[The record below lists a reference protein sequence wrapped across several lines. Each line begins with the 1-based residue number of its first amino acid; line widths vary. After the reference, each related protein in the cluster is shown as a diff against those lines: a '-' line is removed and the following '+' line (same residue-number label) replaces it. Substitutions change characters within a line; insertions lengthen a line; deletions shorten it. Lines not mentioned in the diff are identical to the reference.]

1 MNIQINYGN
10 DVFVLPRIAADNL
23 IQADTTDLKTLLLLA
38 SDSALR
44 NNCDSGEIAK
54 RIGCRRDKAEA
65 SLRFWSESGVI
76 TQTGAEKKAEPGSS
90 EKEESVNGDKP
101 QKKLPADEVPV
112 YTGEELQSLLDQ
124 NTGSRRRM
132 LDECQNIAGKMFN
145 VLEINKVIALS
156 EYLGLENEHILM
168 LFAYCRTRG
177 KTSVHYI
184 ERTAYNLYNEGI
196 DSLAK
201 LETYIKAKEACESAE
216 GKLRKLFGF
225 GERTLTPSERSYIKR
240 WTAEFCYT
248 LEIIERAY
256 QITIDNTHDG
266 KVSLAYMNRILDNWH
281 TAGYTAIAEIDAAL
295 EAYKTGK
302 ERTGTNGGGSFDTDE
317 FFALALKRS
326 YENIK

>member
-1 MNIQINYGN
+1 MNIQINYGS

-23 IQADTTDLKTLLLLA
+23 SQADMTDLKTLLLLA

-76 TQTGAEKKAEPGSS
+76 TQTGTEKKTEPANN
-90 EKEESVNGDKP
+90 EKADTGDNDKP
-101 QKKLPADEVPV
+101 QKKLPADEVPA
-112 YTGEELQSLLDQ
+112 YTGEELQCMLDQ
-124 NTGSRRRM
+124 NAGSRRRM

-196 DSLAK
+196 DSLTK
-201 LETYIKAKEACESAE
+201 LEIYIKAKEACESAE

-240 WTAEFCYT
+240 WTTEFCYPH
-248 LEIIERAY
+248 EIIERAY
-256 QITIDNTHDG
+256 QITVDNTREG
-266 KVSLAYMNRILDNWH
+266 RVSLAYMNRILDNWH

-295 EAYKTGK
+295 EAYKSGREISGK
-302 ERTGTNGGGSFDTDE
+302 NGGGSFDTDE

-326 YENIK
+326 YESIK

>member
-1 MNIQINYGN
+1 MIIQINYGN

-23 IQADTTDLKTLLLLA
+23 SQADTTDLKTLLLLA

-44 NNCDSGEIAK
+44 NNCDSGEVAK

-65 SLRFWSESGVI
+65 SIRFWIESGVI
-76 TQTGAEKKAEPGSS
+76 SQTGTEKKAEPCDN
-90 EKEESVNGDKP
+90 EKAEPGESDKP
-101 QKKLPADEVPV
+101 HKKLPTDEVPV
-112 YTGEELQSLLDQ
+112 YTGEELQCLLDG
-124 NTGSRRRM
+124 NAGSRRRM

-145 VLEINKVIALS
+145 VLEINKVVALS

-177 KTSVHYI
+177 KNSVHYI

-201 LETYIKAKEACESAE
+201 LEIYIKAKEIFESVE

-240 WTAEFCYT
+240 WTSEYCYT
-248 LEIIERAY
+248 YEIIERAY
-256 QITIDNTHDG
+256 QIMADNTRDG
-266 KVSLAYMNRILDNWH
+266 RVSLAYMNRILDNWH

-295 EAYKTGK
+295 EAYKSGK
-302 ERTGTNGGGSFDTDE
+302 DFSGKNSGGSFDTDE

-326 YENIK
+326 YESIK